1 MVTAGI
7 YVFDINI
14 RSTVGDHR
22 TVPGSFLLRKLDT
35 LQVEKCLEQT
45 WLQFLVRG
53 ARIFES

>member
-35 LQVEKCLEQT
+35 LQVAKFLD
-45 WLQFLVRG
+45 WILQFLVRG